1 VTATETGVE
10 RPANAITVRPFR
22 LLWLNNVCFFL
33 VSNAQRFVFGWLVL
47 DGLNRSESDQGLVVF
62 TLGLPSALLV
72 LQAGVWADR
81 WDRRQML
88 IWTQVAGGVVMAATA
103 LLIRAD
109 AISFGWV
116 IIVTLLA
123 GAASAIGQPVRS
135 ALIPALVHKDQLF
148 SALALKA
155 IAMTLSLI
163 LGPVLAKLV
172 GDRWG
177 FDGAFWFQ
185 AGLMFAGVL
194 FLVRL
199 DIPPHADLAPKRSVL
214 AETKDG
220 LQHVLGDPN
229 LRVLFG
235 LLVMASLTVNPAVMV
250 TLQAHVKD
258 GLGRTAGEAATP
270 FALMGLGIA
279 ISSVVVMRKGN
290 MKNKGAAFQRAFIC
304 GSFITI
310 LTGRTT
316 EMWQVLVLAFLM
328 GLAGGFYI
336 NMNQGLIQANTPQPL
351 MGRVMGLYALTAFG
365 IMPFGALLLGV
376 IASWTSAG
384 AAISGAATISLVIV
398 VTTYI
403 RQRELRELA

>member
-1 VTATETGVE
+1 MTTTDAGVE
-10 RPANAITVRPFR
+10 PMANAIKVRPFR

-47 DGLNRSESDQGLVVF
+47 DGLQRSESDQGLVVF

-81 WDRRQML
+81 WDRRKML
-88 IWTQVAGGVVMAATA
+88 VWTQVAGGIVMAVTA
-103 LLIRAD
+103 VLVRGG

-116 IIVTLLA
+116 IIVTLFA

-148 SALALKA
+148 GAIAINA

-172 GDRWG
+172 GDQWG

-185 AGLMFAGVL
+185 AALMFLGVV
-194 FLVRL
+194 FLLRL
-199 DIPPHADLAPKRSVL
+199 EVPPHADLAPKRSVL

-220 LQHVLGDPN
+220 LTHVLGDAN

-235 LLVMASLTVNPAVMV
+235 LLVVASLTINPAIMV

-270 FALMGLGIA
+270 FALLGLGIA
-279 ISSVVVMRKGN
+279 ISSVVLIRKGN
-290 MKNKGAAFQRAFIC
+290 MKNKGTVFQRAFIA
-304 GSFITI
+304 GSAITI

-328 GLAGGFYI
+328 GLAGGFFI
-336 NMNQGLIQANTPQPL
+336 NMNQGLIQSNTPQPL
-351 MGRVMGLYALTAFG
+351 MGRVMGLYALTSFG

-384 AAISGAATISLVIV
+384 AAISGAAGTSLVIV
-398 VTTYI
+398 TITYV
-403 RQRELRELA
+403 RQRELRELD